1 MTSQSPRIYIYK
13 ITFEEVLYYYYGLHK
28 EKKINEYYMGSPV
41 THKWVWDFYTPKK
54 QILEFFEY
62 SDEGYI
68 EAKEVES
75 RIIRPFYNADKWCLN
90 ENCSGVPSLK
100 VCSDAGKIGSKI
112 ANEKIRQLK
121 VGIYNISPEQ
131 RIENGKKGGKIS
143 GQKNKEL
150 GLGFF
155 KMSFEEK
162 SQLGKRNAEKNIQHK
177 KAIFSL
183 TPEQRSENGKK
194 GGSAAYKMRVGVH
207 GRSKEQRIENSKK
220 GGSISGKRNYEKG
233 IGVAS
238 MTKEERQ
245 EVAAKTNSQRWEC
258 LETGYISTPA
268 GLSLYQKKRGID
280 TSKRIR
286 LE

>member
-1 MTSQSPRIYIYK
+1 MTSQSPRIYLYK
-13 ITFEEVLYYYYGLHK
+13 ITFEEVPYYYYGIKK
-28 EKKINEYYMGSPV
+28 EKYYNQEYWGSPV

-54 QILEFFEY
+54 QILQFFDFT
-62 SDEGYI
+62 DEGYI
-68 EAKEVES
+68 KAKEGES
-75 RIIRPFYNADKWCLN
+75 RIIRPFYNIDKLCLN

-112 ANEKIRQLK
+112 ANEKIKELGI
-121 VGIYNISPEQ
+121 GIYDIPIEQ

-150 GLGFF
+150 GKGFF
-155 KMSFEEK
+155 KMTFEEK
-162 SQLGKRNAEKNIQHK
+162 SQLGKRNAQKNKQNQ

-183 TPEQRSENGKK
+183 TPEQRSENGKR
-194 GGSAAYKMRVGVH
+194 GGSTAYKMRVGVH

-245 EVAAKTNSQRWEC
+245 EVVAKTNSQRWKC
-258 LETGYISTPA
+258 LETGYISTSA
-268 GLSLYQKKRGID
+268 GLSNYQNKRNID
-280 TSKRIR
+280 TSKRTRIS
-286 LE
+286 